1 MCLAARLDAGVRG
14 PDVVG
19 VTERAQAQPRVRLR
33 LGDIARMVV
42 VWLASSV
49 ALAVA
54 GALLPGL
61 TAVAPWAYLV
71 ATAVAGLLGLA
82 FRPVLVRLVVRIGWL
97 AVVLAGL
104 VGQAL
109 LVYAAIWIAPGIT
122 ATFWSAFW
130 ASWIVAG
137 IGTAAAWLGSAGT
150 DDSFT
155 SSLLRRRVASEPVA
169 DPEVDGIVFVQL
181 DGVAFPVLRWAIQAG
196 GVPTLRRWVT
206 SGDDVLR
213 EWTAQLPCTT
223 PASQLGILHGTV
235 EGVPAFRWYDREL
248 GRILIANRPAD
259 AAVIEQRA
267 TNGAGLLADD
277 GLALGNLF
285 TGDAPRAMLTM
296 SRLGAARGSAAARH
310 TFAWF
315 LTNPNGFTRGVV
327 RTVAEIMKERWQA
340 ARQERLNVLP
350 RIHRGWTYAGL
361 RAATN
366 VLQRDLNT
374 AVIAEEMRKGTKSVY
389 VDYVDYDE
397 IAHHAGMFRLESLA
411 ALDGLDRVLG
421 TLERL
426 AEHAARRYHIVVLSD
441 HGQSQGQT
449 FRDRFGADLGEV
461 CTRLME
467 EEVASLDA
475 PVEEWGRV
483 ESLAEDLA
491 GSGVTGK
498 AANRAAAAS
507 RRHIDQSVE
516 ATTAEVSVLGS
527 GNLGTLYVHSRVRLN
542 LEDLQER
549 WPKLVPGL
557 CAHEG
562 IGFIAGLDSAGV
574 PWALGGR
581 GRVRLDTGE
590 VTGQDPLQ
598 PYGDHAARVLRRAV
612 MMPEA
617 PDLYLNSRIE
627 DATLDIAA
635 FEPLVGA
642 HGGLGGWQD
651 RAILL
656 TPRALAQV
664 LPTERIEGADRLY
677 AVLVS
682 MLRAVGQR
690 KTVPEQPGQRSS
702 PGANRP
708 TDS

>member
-1 MCLAARLDAGVRG
+1 M
-14 PDVVG
+14 VG

-374 AVIAEEMRKGTKSVY
+374 AVIAEEMRKGTRSVY

-426 AEHAARRYHIVVLSD
+426 AEHAGRRYHIVVLSD